1 MENRQNRTFA
11 LWLII
16 AMVAITALIGL
27 GSWLIA
33 GKIMKANNAG
43 QQAIEDSGSEES
55 PTPSENP

>member
-1 MENRQNRTFA
+1 
-11 LWLII
+11 
-16 AMVAITALIGL
+16 MVAITALIGL

>member
-1 MENRQNRTFA
+1 MEDRQTRTFA

-16 AMVAITALIGL
+16 AMVAITVLIGL

-33 GKIMKANNAG
+33 GKIMKTNNAS
-43 QQAIEDSGSEES
+43 QQAIENSGNEES